1 MLVFFLRRVL
11 SGVFLLFVISTL
23 TFAMVYSTGSDIART
38 ILGDYASAEQVALKA
53 QELGLDRPLIEQYT
67 SWLGGAVTGDFG
79 RSWFTSEPV
88 VQAVTGRLPL
98 TMSVVLI
105 VIVLSAAISTALGLA
120 AAVRRGGVDRFV
132 QVLAV
137 LGYAV
142 PGFIVAIVLVTL
154 LAIRNP
160 IFPATGFVRLSDSPT
175 GWAMS
180 LALPVTALV
189 LSTVASTAQ
198 QIRSSLIDVLRRDY
212 VRTLRSRGLG
222 EREILLRHVLR
233 SASPPALT
241 VLSLQ
246 FVGLLGGT
254 VIVEQV
260 FALPGIGYLAVQ
272 STSRGDLP
280 VILGVVIF
288 TVVMV
293 ILVNLVIDV
302 AVGWLNPKARV
313 A

>member
-38 ILGDYASAEQVALKA
+38 ILGDYASAEQVELKA
-53 QELGLDRPLIEQYT
+53 QELGLDRPLAEQYT
-67 SWLGGAVTGDFG
+67 SWLSGAVTGDFG

-160 IFPATGFVRLSDSPT
+160 IFPATGFVRFSDSPT

-241 VLSLQ
+241 VLALQ

-260 FALPGIGYLAVQ
+260 FALPGIGFLAVQ

-280 VILGVVIF
+280 IILGVVIF
-288 TVVMV
+288 TVIMV
-293 ILVNLVIDV
+293 ILVNLVIDI